1 MVEDGHARFR
11 RLIEPVH
18 DKALAFARCLSRS
31 RSDGDDLFQE
41 ALVRALVKLDAL
53 RDDGAFRAW
62 LYRIVITVHRNR
74 CRRAF
79 WSRFLPLGSDAEPDE
94 HRADISGTDYRT
106 SDWSPDAA
114 EATQRART
122 ALAVLPAAQREAI
135 VLFEIEGWQVDEIA
149 EIQAVSA
156 SAVKSRLARGRA
168 RLRAYYEKALGSDA
182 VPSFVSG
189 DSP

>member
-1 MVEDGHARFR
+1 MEDGSARFR

-41 ALVRALVKLDAL
+41 ALVRALVKVDAL
-53 RDDGAFRAW
+53 REDGAFRPW

-79 WSRFLPLGSDAEPDE
+79 WSRFLPLGSDAEPED
-94 HRADISGTDYRT
+94 HRAHISGSDYRT

-122 ALAVLPAAQREAI
+122 ALAELPTVQREAI

-168 RLRAYYEKALGSDA
+168 RLREFYEKQFAGDG
-182 VPSFVSG
+182 VPTVVTSG
-189 DSP
+189 DTP